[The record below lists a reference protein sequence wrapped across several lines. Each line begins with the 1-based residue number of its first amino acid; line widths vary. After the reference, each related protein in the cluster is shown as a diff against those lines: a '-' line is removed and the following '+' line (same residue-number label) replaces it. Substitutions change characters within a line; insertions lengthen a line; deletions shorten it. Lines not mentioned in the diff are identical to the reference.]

1 MIKKKIKILEC
12 IAEKEKPLLKKNSY
26 YVVIKCKNSYLKIN
40 KIKVKNKAYVGKK
53 LYLYL
58 KNLNKKILNLK

>member
-1 MIKKKIKILEC
+1 MYNTKI
-12 IAEKEKPLLKKNSY
+12 KPLLKKNSY

-58 KNLNKKILNLK
+58 KNLNKKY